1 MAKIYL
7 KKANRE
13 YYLKH
18 GIINKIKK
26 AIKAHKDKKYILIK
40 KVISNTDAQKC
51 ILKKESSKFDQI
63 QNNRLYDRCVDMWY
77 YYPSRCLYL
86 SYIN

>member
-1 MAKIYL
+1 MAKIYV
-7 KKANRE
+7 KKANRDN
-13 YYLKH
+13 YLKH

-51 ILKKESSKFDQI
+51 IKKKNLQSSIKYRTTD
-63 QNNRLYDRCVDMWY
+63 CMTGA
-77 YYPSRCLYL
+77 
-86 SYIN
+86 